1 MGTRAGLDSQLGL
14 VAEVPVGTGGTP
26 TRFFEFDD
34 EDFTYNLTWQ
44 ENEGLKAGS
53 VHKRASR
60 VGITRKA
67 VSGQLVLKHGTKG
80 FGLLWKHCLGSTA
93 VATVIAATTAFK
105 QTHFYVGRV
114 GLSFTIQ
121 VGRPEPSTGTVKPHT
136 FTGCKVT
143 SWELTASENGPLILT
158 VNFDGWLEST
168 ITALAAASYSTAQAI
183 FEGIHCTT
191 FTLGGT
197 ATTTTGITSIA
208 AGVPL
213 AAVAPTFTIRGDIPL
228 ANERYGLLGAG
239 VKGEQLE
246 NDYPTIT
253 GTIDAEYL
261 QSEAYALYI
270 AQTST
275 ALEVNFTQGDA
286 GSGNAFK
293 LGFLMPAVKF
303 KNVKPSID
311 GPGLVRSPIEFE
323 AYDDGGGSNPTLQ
336 VTLVSTDTTI

>member
-1 MGTRAGLDSQLGL
+1 MGTRAGLDSQVGI
-14 VAEVPVGTGGTP
+14 VAESTVGTGATV

-34 EDFTYNLTWQ
+34 EDFVFTPTWQ

-53 VHKRASR
+53 VYKRASR

-80 FGLLWKHCLGSTA
+80 FGLLWKHCIGSTA
-93 VATVIAATTAFK
+93 TATVIASTTAFK
-105 QTHFYVGRV
+105 QTHVYSARV

-143 SWELTASENGPLILT
+143 SWELTASENAALMLT
-158 VNFDGWLEST
+158 VNFDGWQET
-168 ITALAAASYSTAQAI
+168 TATALAAASYSSAQAI

-197 ATTTTGITSIA
+197 AATTTGVTAITS
-208 AGVPL
+208 GVPM

-228 ANERYGLLGAG
+228 ATERYGLLGAG
-239 VKGEQLE
+239 VKSEQLE

-261 QSEAYALYI
+261 QAEAYALYI
-270 AQTST
+270 AQTTT

-286 GSGNAFK
+286 GSSNPFK

-303 KNVKPSID
+303 KNVKPSVD

-323 AYDDGGGSNPTLQ
+323 AYDDGGGSNPVLQ